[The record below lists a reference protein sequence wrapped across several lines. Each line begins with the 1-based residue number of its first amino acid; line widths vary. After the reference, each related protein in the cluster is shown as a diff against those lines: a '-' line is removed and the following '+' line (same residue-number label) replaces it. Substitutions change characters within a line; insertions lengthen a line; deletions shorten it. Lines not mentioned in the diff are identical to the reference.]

1 MKNRSAA
8 TLLTLLC
15 VFALHPK
22 AFSQLHINSSAGY
35 TVNIT
40 AVPTQLIPDRNP
52 CPYGYNYNLR
62 IHYAVTITGNVAAAN
77 LYTLQGTIGCGSQSL
92 FFDLPNGAGT
102 GNTVTTSNPWRA
114 NTDCNSASPN
124 SLNCNIARIQVEGV
138 GIAPQTVSYTI
149 NYTSLPVLF
158 ASFNATATNG
168 HVNLKWST
176 ATEIDNDHF
185 SIERSANGSNW
196 TTIATLP
203 GAGNS
208 VSLLNYQYTDNQPLS
223 GTSFYR
229 IKQTDLD
236 GHYSYTETRQI
247 QDAAINGTISIA
259 PVPNTGRTI
268 SIAGISNYNGYELT
282 VYNTAGAGVYIT
294 KPNSSSVTLPAL
306 AKGVYMIRIANSN
319 SGDVQTMRYVQL

>member
-1 MKNRSAA
+1 MKNSVAA

-15 VFALHPK
+15 VFALGRE
-22 AFSQLHINSSAGY
+22 ASSQV
-35 TVNIT
+35 TVNSTTGYSVTISI
-40 AVPTQLIPDRNP
+40 VPVQLIPDRNP
-52 CPYGYNYNLR
+52 CPNGYNYNLR
-62 IHYAVTITGNVAAAN
+62 LRYTISFSGNAPSGG
-77 LYTLQGTIGCGSQSL
+77 LWTLDGNIGCGATNVY
-92 FFDLPNGAGT
+92 FDPPNAAGSGFIT
-102 GNTVTTSNPWRA
+102 TTSNPWRPVA
-114 NTDCNSASPN
+114 DCNSASVN
-124 SLNCNIARIQVEGV
+124 SISCNTGRIHLYGP
-138 GIAPQTVSYTI
+138 GIADQNVSFTV

-158 ASFNATATNG
+158 ASFNAAATNG
-168 HVNLKWST
+168 RVNLKWST
-176 ATEIDNDHF
+176 ATEIDNDYF
-185 SIERSANGSNW
+185 SIERSSNGSNW

-208 VSLLNYQYTDNQPLS
+208 VSILTYQYTDNQPLS

-236 GHYSYTETRQI
+236 GHYSYTETRQV

-282 VYNTAGAGVYIT
+282 VYNTAGAALFTT
-294 KPNSSSVTLPAL
+294 KPNSSSLTLPAL
-306 AKGVYMIRIANSN
+306 TKGVYMIRIANSN